1 MKNQFHAYYEQ
12 DGDWFIA
19 FCPEIPGANGM
30 GKTKAE
36 CRENLLEAIDLILKE
51 EDKYN
56 IKQDCYVI
64 LNKENLQLMKDF
76 KCKL

>member
-1 MKNQFHAYYEQ
+1 MRNFCILYLKYEKLLKGKIKMKNQFHAIYEQ

-36 CRENLLEAIDLILKE
+36 CRENLLEAIDLILK
-51 EDKYN
+51 DSYWK
-56 IKQDCYVI
+56 
-64 LNKENLQLMKDF
+64 
-76 KCKL
+76 